1 MGLQVSQRS
10 GSLGL
15 LCADRGRHKKFSLT
29 VELMFHAPPPSLPT
43 QAGEP
48 PWSLLTHQNGLEE
61 PLLALIQRHIRSRGS
76 KKGDQAPAE
85 WVTSMVLPTP
95 EDPEGFASPELFLVA
110 PSLSGPPGL
119 SAPSFYA
126 LDGNQALSAAL
137 RNTSF
142 VEYPT
147 IHIYGAGDF
156 KGTIV
161 NRQGTITRVIGE
173 ERPAKRRKTDKKK
186 SAVMMKGLVGDYGSE
201 EEGSE
206 EEDGALAGLGD
217 YPGSD
222 DEDGGPDFDGPA
234 DRIHTEH
241 LHDED
246 AALDAEADDGDTNSA
261 GEYDDEE
268 ADRQLIADL
277 ERRIQEKTE

>member
-1 MGLQVSQRS
+1 
-10 GSLGL
+10 
-15 LCADRGRHKKFSLT
+15 
-29 VELMFHAPPPSLPT
+29 MFHAPPPPLPT

-48 PWSLLTHQNGLEE
+48 PWSLLTHQNGLDE
-61 PLLALIQRHIRSRGS
+61 PLLPLIQRHIRSRGS

-85 WVTSMVLPTP
+85 WVTSMVLPTL
-95 EDPEGFASPELFLVA
+95 EDPDGFASPELFLAA
-110 PSLSGPPGL
+110 PSLSGRPGP
-119 SAPSFYA
+119 SALSFYA
-126 LDGNQALSAAL
+126 LEGNQAMSAAL

-147 IHIYGAGDF
+147 IHVYGAGDF

-173 ERPAKRRKTDKKK
+173 ERPAKRRRTDKKK
-186 SAVMMKGLVGDYGSE
+186 SAVMMKGLVGDYGSG

-206 EEDGALAGLGD
+206 EEDGALAVLGD

-222 DEDGGPDFDGPA
+222 DEDGAPDAAGE
-234 DRIHTEH
+234 IHAEH
-241 LHDED
+241 VQDED
-246 AALDAEADDGDTNSA
+246 DALDAEADDGDANSA
-261 GEYDDEE
+261 DEYDDEE

>member
-1 MGLQVSQRS
+1 
-10 GSLGL
+10 
-15 LCADRGRHKKFSLT
+15 
-29 VELMFHAPPPSLPT
+29 
-43 QAGEP
+43 
-48 PWSLLTHQNGLEE
+48 
-61 PLLALIQRHIRSRGS
+61 
-76 KKGDQAPAE
+76 
-85 WVTSMVLPTP
+85 MVLPTP

-110 PSLSGPPGL
+110 PSLSGRPGP
-119 SAPSFYA
+119 SARSFYA

-147 IHIYGAGDF
+147 IHVYGVGDF

-161 NRQGTITRVIGE
+161 DRQGTITRVIEE

-186 SAVMMKGLVGDYGSE
+186 SVVMMKGLVGDYGSE
-201 EEGSE
+201 EEGSG
-206 EEDGALAGLGD
+206 EEDGALAVLGD

-222 DEDGGPDFDGPA
+222 DEDGAQELDGPA
-234 DRIHTEH
+234 DGIHTEH
-241 LHDED
+241 VQDED
-246 AALDAEADDGDTNSA
+246 DTLDAEADDGDANSV

-277 ERRIQEKTE
+277 ERKIQEKTE

>member
-1 MGLQVSQRS
+1 MGLQVSQKCESFGMFR
-10 GSLGL
+10 
-15 LCADRGRHKKFSLT
+15 ADRARHKKFSLT
-29 VELMFHAPPPSLPT
+29 VELMFHAPPPPLPT

-61 PLLALIQRHIRSRGS
+61 PLLALIQRHTRSRGS

-85 WVTSMVLPTP
+85 WVTSMVLPTV
-95 EDPEGFASPELFLVA
+95 EDPEGFASPELFLA
-110 PSLSGPPGL
+110 SPSLSGSPGP
-119 SAPSFYA
+119 SASSFYV
-126 LDGNQALSAAL
+126 LDGSEALSAAL

-161 NRQGTITRVIGE
+161 NRQGTITRVLEE
-173 ERPAKRRKTDKKK
+173 ERPAKRRRTDQKK
-186 SAVMMKGLVGDYGSE
+186 SAVMMKGLVGGYGSE
-201 EEGSE
+201 EEGSG
-206 EEDGALAGLGD
+206 EEDDVLAGLGG
-217 YPGSD
+217 YAGSD
-222 DEDGGPDFDGPA
+222 DEDGAPDSANGM
-234 DRIHTEH
+234 HTEH
-241 LHDED
+241 VQDKD
-246 AALDAEADDGDTNSA
+246 YALDAEADDGDANSA
-261 GEYDDEE
+261 EEYDDEE